1 MIKTIILHAQP
12 AISWGAAIPTEK
24 TMSAAIEKANERAT
38 AISRDYQKASL
49 ILDFLQY
56 DHGVGSIEE
65 RLRNLPYCEGMNVLP
80 HSDTCRVFKIGVLT
94 ITEED

>member
-1 MIKTIILHAQP
+1 MIKSIVLHAQ
-12 AISWGAAIPTEK
+12 AALSWGAAIPTAE
-24 TMSAAIEKANERAT
+24 TVEAAIEKANARAT

-56 DHGVGSIEE
+56 DHGVGSIET
-65 RLRNLPYCEGMNVLP
+65 RLRNLPYCEGMKVLP
-80 HSDTCRVFKIGVLT
+80 HSDTCRSFKIGVLT